1 MRWIILLCTLAGAAH
16 AETYTNVTLIDGTGA
31 PPRLHM
37 SITITG
43 ERIDSVAPAVAAGK
57 NVIDMRGAYALPGL
71 INTHV
76 HLATAPGLGY
86 AQAILRRN
94 VYAGIT
100 AVRDMAGDTRELG
113 YLARA
118 TRIGETPGPDIY
130 YAALMA
136 GPDFFKDPRTVASTA
151 GGLTPGETPWMRAVT
166 QATDLPLAVAEA
178 KGTGATAIK
187 IYADLPAPLVDAITA
202 EAHRQ
207 HLMVWAHAAVFPA
220 SPRDVVDAKVDVV
233 SHACMLG
240 YQASEKMPQAYH
252 DRAAVEAGKF
262 NGPNAALDD
271 LLADMKTRGTILD
284 ATLYVYMLLDKTK
297 DANPPPYCT
306 LALAEKI
313 AAQAHRAGVAISTGT
328 DDPGDWKNPYPTLD
342 EELSLLVH
350 HAGFSPL
357 EAIVAATHV
366 GAVTVGKA
374 KEMGTVEAGKFADI
388 VFLAKFFDRVQSIQG
403 RLSHQSMNVPFFC
416 ELEDFAAFGFVGRQF
431 HHADVNERP
440 VDAVSNHPGL
450 DRLHVLIGKVNR

>member
-1 MRWIILLCTLAGAAH
+1 MRWIILLCTLTGAAH
-16 AETYTNVTLIDGTGA
+16 AATYTNVTLIDGTGA
-31 PPRLHM
+31 LARPHM
-37 SITITG
+37 SISITG
-43 ERIDSVAPAVAAGK
+43 ERIDSVAPAVPPGK
-57 NVIDMRGAYALPGL
+57 NVIDMRGATAIPGL

-86 AQAILRRN
+86 AQAILRRDI
-94 VYAGIT
+94 YAGIT

-178 KGTGATAIK
+178 RGTEATAIK

-220 SPRDVVDAKVDVV
+220 SPREVVDAKVDVV

-240 YQASEKMPQAYH
+240 YQASTKMPQAYH
-252 DRAAVEAGKF
+252 HRAAVEADKF

-271 LLADMKTRGTILD
+271 LLADMKAKGTILD
-284 ATLYVYMLLDKTK
+284 ATLYVYMLLDKEK
-297 DANPPPYCT
+297 GANPPPYCT
-306 LALAEKI
+306 LALAEKL
-313 AAQAHRAGVAISTGT
+313 AAAAYHAGVPVSAGT
-328 DDPGDWKNPYPTLD
+328 DAETDWKDRVPALPD
-342 EELSLLVH
+342 ELALLVH
-350 HAGFSPL
+350 GAGFSPMD
-357 EAIVAATHV
+357 AIRSATAIAAR
-366 GAVTVGKA
+366 TVGQDRD
-374 KEMGTVEAGKFADI
+374 MGTLEHGKLANVVFLSKDPLADI
-388 VFLAKFFDRVQSIQG
+388 ANIKSVALTLKRGKA
-403 RLSHQSMNVPFFC
+403 
-416 ELEDFAAFGFVGRQF
+416 FAAKDYKPIT
-431 HHADVNERP
+431 AEEAK
-440 VDAVSNHPGL
+440 DAG
-450 DRLHVLIGKVNR
+450 DE

>member
-1 MRWIILLCTLAGAAH
+1 MRWIILLCTFAGAAH

-31 PPRLHM
+31 PPRPHM

-43 ERIDSVAPAVAAGK
+43 ERIDSVGPALAAGK
-57 NVIDMRGAYALPGL
+57 KAVDMHGAYALPGL
-71 INTHV
+71 TNTHV
-76 HLATAPGLGY
+76 HLATAPGLAY
-86 AQAILRRN
+86 AQAILRRDL
-94 VYAGIT
+94 YAGIT

-118 TRIGETPGPDIY
+118 TRIGETPGPDIH

-207 HLMVWAHAAVFPA
+207 QLMVWAHAAVFPA

-240 YQASEKMPQAYH
+240 YQASEKMPVAYH
-252 DRAAVEAGKF
+252 HRAAVEADKF
-262 NGPNAALDD
+262 AGPNAALDD
-271 LLADMKTRGTILD
+271 LLADMKVRGTILD
-284 ATLYVYMLLDKTK
+284 ATLYVYMLLDKMK

-306 LALAEKI
+306 LALAEKL
-313 AAQAHRAGVAISTGT
+313 AAAAHRAGIPVSAGT
-328 DDPGDWKNPYPTLD
+328 DAETDWKERMPALPD
-342 EELSLLVH
+342 ELGLLVH
-350 HAGFSPL
+350 GAGFSAMD
-357 EAIVAATHV
+357 AIRAATQVAARTI
-366 GAVTVGKA
+366 GQ
-374 KEMGTVEAGKFADI
+374 ERDMGTIEKGKLANI
-388 VFLAKFFDRVQSIQG
+388 VFLSKDPLADIANVKSVVLTLKRGKAFARRDYRPITKAEAK
-403 RLSHQSMNVPFFC
+403 
-416 ELEDFAAFGFVGRQF
+416 
-431 HHADVNERP
+431 
-440 VDAVSNHPGL
+440 DAG
-450 DRLHVLIGKVNR
+450 DE